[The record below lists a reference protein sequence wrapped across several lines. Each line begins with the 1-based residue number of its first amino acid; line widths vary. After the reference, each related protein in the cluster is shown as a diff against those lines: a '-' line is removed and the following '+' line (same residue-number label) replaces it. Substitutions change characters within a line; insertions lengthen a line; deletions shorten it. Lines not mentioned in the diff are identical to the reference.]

1 MEELVPSEFYLCQNY
16 PNPFNEKTII
26 KYCVAYK
33 TRVQITVYNSDV
45 KLIEKLVDEEKNP
58 GTYEVEF
65 STCHS
70 GKSARDARGLPNG
83 YYFYRMFAEDY
94 SSEKKW
100 FCINNLLRRNTM
112 KSFLQTLFFFFLVTQ
127 ICFAQWVQIGL
138 GDKTIKDVAARN
150 SNIFV
155 ITSDSG
161 SVYRSTDNGNNWT
174 LIVDAS
180 AVDIAIAPSETIFM
194 VKDFPSQYTA
204 LLFLSSDNGDEWD
217 TLNIIEQLP
226 PPLPYIPKPMNVSVS
241 ATGFVFCGLHAYG
254 WISEWTNI
262 ALSTDN
268 GITWIFPGLGA
279 YGFGGYL
286 FDYKGESV
294 ISAGYY
300 WYMNALRLDNSD
312 VYLSTDNG
320 VSWTD
325 LGIAPV
331 FISYC
336 HVLSLCLNGNI
347 LLGGPPVWVYE
358 GGLFLSTDTCNTW
371 TKVSTIIPQ
380 SGLSIETGGTLV
392 GTDSLGVF
400 LFSDDGDSIGS
411 FNEGLTTL
419 DVHTFTTDNNGY
431 VYVGT
436 DNGVWRRPLSE
447 ILPVELISF
456 TATSNGK
463 EVILNWSTATELNN
477 LGFEI
482 QRSTEGKEFFTVGF
496 VNGHGTT
503 TEQRNYSYADKN
515 LYNGKYYYR
524 LKQVDYDGSFEYSE
538 VVEVE
543 WRAFNSYL
551 LDQNYPNPF
560 NPTTT
565 IGFGLQNKS
574 NVKITIL
581 NAIGEEVA
589 EILNEERDAGY
600 HQVEFNATYLP
611 SGVYFYQLKAGSFA
625 QTKKMLLLK

>member
-33 TRVQITVYNSDV
+33 TRVQITVYNSDG

-161 SVYRSTDNGNNWT
+161 SVYRSLNSGIDWSQ
-174 LIVDAS
+174 IVDTS
-180 AVDIAIAPSETIFM
+180 ARDIAIAPSGMIFM
-194 VKDFPSQYTA
+194 LRDSLSYYAFQRA
-204 LLFLSSDNGDEWD
+204 NLFSSLNNGDTWLR
-217 TLNIIEQLP
+217 LNIIEQLP
-226 PPLPYIPKPMNVSVS
+226 PPPSSDNGWPLNVSVTP
-241 ATGFVFCGLHAYG
+241 TGLVVCGIIAG
-254 WISEWTNI
+254 CWINQHHTSL

-268 GITWIFPGLGA
+268 GLTWISPGWDFIAGLS
-279 YGFGGYL
+279 
-286 FDYKGESV
+286 FDFRDQCL
-294 ISAGYY
+294 ITQGYY
-300 WYMNALRLDNSD
+300 SCSSGGGTSTIH
-312 VYLSTDNG
+312 LSSDNG
-320 VSWTD
+320 QTWLEISWPP
-325 LGIAPV
+325 LYYVNI
-331 FISYC
+331 
-336 HVLSLCLNGNI
+336 LNLCSNGNI
-347 LLGGPPVWVYE
+347 IAGGSSEPGW
-358 GGLFLSTDTCNTW
+358 
-371 TKVSTIIPQ
+371 
-380 SGLSIETGGTLV
+380 SGLYLSDDSGNSWTQINQVIPKSGVAIVTGGVLV
-392 GTDSLGVF
+392 GTENLGVF
-400 LFSDDGDSIGS
+400 LFSDNGDSLGS
-411 FNEGLTTL
+411 RNDGLTNLNIHTL
-419 DVHTFTTDNNGY
+419 TIDNNNY
-431 VYVGT
+431 VYAGT

-456 TATSNGK
+456 TATTNGK
-463 EVILNWSTATELNN
+463 EVILSWSTATELNN
-477 LGFEI
+477 QGFEI

-503 TEQRNYSYADKN
+503 SEQRSYSYADRN
-515 LYNGKYYYR
+515 LNNGKYYYR

-538 VVEVE
+538 VVEVDY
-543 WRAFNSYL
+543 RGFNSYL
-551 LDQNYPNPF
+551 LEQNYPNPF

-574 NVKITIL
+574 NVKIIIL

-589 EILNEERDAGY
+589 VVLNEEREPGF
-600 HQVEFNATYLP
+600 HQVEFNAVSLP
-611 SGVYFYQLKAGSFA
+611 SGVYFYQLKAGSFFE
-625 QTKKMLLLK
+625 TKKMLLLK